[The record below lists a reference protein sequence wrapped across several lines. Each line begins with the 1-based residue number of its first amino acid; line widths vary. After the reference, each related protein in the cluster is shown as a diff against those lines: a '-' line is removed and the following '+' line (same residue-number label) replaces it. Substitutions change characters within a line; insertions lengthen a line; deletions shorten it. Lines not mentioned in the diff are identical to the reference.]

1 MKRLCYLLAIGIG
14 LIALNSCDKATADNL
29 DKDVPFTLTS
39 PDGVT
44 RTILS
49 KSEEGS
55 EALAFDEAF
64 YMYPSDIDGCA
75 WALAHTNGKM
85 ANDFFWLSM
94 YLKDSSLKAGKEPV
108 FERLS
113 FGLPYS
119 SNSFDYT
126 GSFTGHIYVKEYSSK
141 QLVLRYDHV
150 VFEIAAGTYTLNG
163 DLIYTSDYP
172 EYLKEK

>member
-1 MKRLCYLLAIGIG
+1 MKRIFYLTAIVIGIMT
-14 LIALNSCDKATADNL
+14 LNSCDKMTGEKLSEDI
-29 DKDVPFTLTS
+29 PFTLVS

-49 KSEEGS
+49 KSEGLEG
-55 EALAFDEAF
+55 LAFDEAV

-85 ANDFFWLSM
+85 DNECFWLSV
-94 YLKDSSLKAGKEPV
+94 YLKDSSLKVGKEPV

-119 SNSFDYT
+119 SDSRNYT

-141 QLVLRYDHV
+141 QLVLRFDNA

-163 DLIYTSDYP
+163 DLIYTGDYP
-172 EYLKEK
+172 EYLKEH